1 MSLQNLAEQVRAQ
14 GRGNDSLLIHMT
26 PKEVGGLQA
35 LAMANGGSLTINPQT
50 GLPEAGFLENLLPAI
65 LGAGITVATGGA
77 AAPWMIGAGVGGF
90 EALRTG
96 DIGKGLLAGLG
107 AFGGAGLTGAV
118 TSAGGASLGAAA
130 DTANFA
136 NLGMSTP
143 AIPPPTATQS
153 LGAGV
158 KGLFTDPS
166 ATFAQMGGLKGTL
179 GNLGMAAAPVLAGA
193 FGGGSEQQAPEAEGN
208 IRQFDYT
215 QEINPNFGMPGQSYF
230 NQYYTPGPVTPA
242 SQFQGFADG
251 GMAQMEER
259 YSRPQQQVNPAVAE
273 YNQALM
279 QRAQAEYNQSPQLAA
294 FQSALPNQGVYN
306 PQAGEAFRASQEQQ
320 AERAKEIQANQFGF
334 RFDPATNQVIKE
346 KPVAEEKPPVDSYVQ
361 DLNNYFYGMNDN
373 TGGGWAAGGLTSLGS
388 YSDGGQL
395 LRGPGDGV
403 SDDIPATIA
412 DNQPARLADGE
423 FVIPARIVSEIG
435 NGSTDAGAKRLYQMM
450 DRIQQKRSG
459 SMGKD
464 RVAVDTKAYKEL
476 PA

>member
-1 MSLQNLAEQVRAQ
+1 MSLHNIAEQVRAQ

-50 GLPEAGFLENLLPAI
+50 GLPEAGFLESLLPAI

-77 AAPWMIGAGVGGF
+77 AAPWMIGAGIGGV

-96 DIGKGLLAGLG
+96 DVGKGLLAGLG
-107 AFGGAGLTGAV
+107 AFGGAGLTGAL
-118 TSAGGASLGAAA
+118 TSAGGAPLAAAA
-130 DTANFA
+130 DTTNFA

-179 GNLGMAAAPVLAGA
+179 GNLGMAAAPVIADA
-193 FGGGSEQQAPEAEGN
+193 FGGGSQQQAPEAEGN
-208 IRQFDYT
+208 IRQFDYA
-215 QEINPNFGMPGQSYF
+215 QEVNPNFGMPGQSYF

-242 SQFQGFADG
+242 SQFKGFADG

-259 YSRPQQQVNPAVAE
+259 YSRPQQQADPAVAE

-294 FQSALPNQGVYN
+294 FRSALPGQGVYD
-306 PQAGEAFRASQEQQ
+306 PQAGEAFRSSQQQ
-320 AERAKEIQANQFGF
+320 QVDRAKEIQANQFGF
-334 RFDPATNQVIKE
+334 QYDPITHSVTKDPNFMTDDQKDSDVLNFL
-346 KPVAEEKPPVDSYVQ
+346 AEGLGFKDFNS
-361 DLNNYFYGMNDN
+361 
-373 TGGGWAAGGLTSLGS
+373 GGLTSLGS

-464 RVAVDTKAYKEL
+464 RVAVDTKAYEEL